1 MIYTWHKT
9 RPLTVTTLN
18 KGDYMKDSPKKYT
31 VELTYEELRLIRK
44 ACFTHESDLS
54 KDILRNKRYSV
65 NSEDGYWVKEVQSG
79 QNEYFD
85 TQALR
90 GKVMDTIREEMNTR
104 EEAEK
109 KVA

>member
-1 MIYTWHKT
+1 
-9 RPLTVTTLN
+9 
-18 KGDYMKDSPKKYT
+18 MKDSPKKYT
-31 VELTYEELRLIRK
+31 VELTYEELRLIRQ
-44 ACFTHESDLS
+44 ACFSHERDLGD
-54 KDILRNKRYSV
+54 DILKNKRYSKT
-65 NSEDGYWVKEVQSG
+65 SEDGYWANQVQAD